1 VALALP
7 EDEQGRPAAAP
18 PLQGVHLLAVG
29 LVLRGARVR
38 PGEPLALLPGLQLGP
53 RLRLALGLLLQPLQ
67 LALVLLVGALLGGG
81 DRVGGDGVQVGR
93 GRQLGEHVVGRQ
105 VGGGHLRGLGVVLHE
120 VADVD
125 QDDRGADRADGDGRD
140 GDVAGQRPP
149 QPPLGLRAVGR
160 DVEPV
165 RVREAGSAGVG
176 RLPGAGDV
184 RAPPAGAVT
193 SARAVTLWHRR
204 SLPYRPGFMSSREMY
219 AHRTARGS
227 PVAVYRSRSSGSRSS
242 SSRSATALSRSTSP
256 AASRAGCRAS
266 KISRCIP
273 SKTASSPPGDSRA
286 RLTSLTRSTP
296 AGVIWTRVARRS
308 RGCRA
313 RVTSPAVSSWSAV
326 SFTVVGCI
334 IRNRP
339 RVLSRARPLPS
350 SARVVSR
357 K

>member
-1 VALALP
+1 MAPMYRTVCDGSQNDASRAASARDAVAPRRAGACRP
-7 EDEQGRPAAAP
+7 VRSTCRRGSARSAPSASGSGISMTKTPGPWAGTGRPQTAGPSASSPTERRSEAAVASWVI
-18 PLQGVHLLAVG
+18 GRWYRRA
-29 LVLRGARVR
+29 ARAMVR
-38 PGEPLALLPGLQLGP
+38 PSCRVSVTRDPGPSPPRDRIRPRRPRGRWVVVGAVAGRAGRVIRAIPIVGGRAPGRRGTDRRGEPWVRGIGGP
-53 RLRLALGLLLQPLQ
+53 PTSPAP
-67 LALVLLVGALLGGG
+67 
-81 DRVGGDGVQVGR
+81 
-93 GRQLGEHVVGRQ
+93 
-105 VGGGHLRGLGVVLHE
+105 GVV
-120 VADVD
+120 A
-125 QDDRGADRADGDGRD
+125 
-140 GDVAGQRPP
+140 P
-149 QPPLGLRAVGR
+149 
-160 DVEPV
+160 
-165 RVREAGSAGVG
+165 GSA
-176 RLPGAGDV
+176 
-184 RAPPAGAVT
+184 
-193 SARAVTLWHRR
+193 
-204 SLPYRPGFMSSREMY
+204 RPGPP
-219 AHRTARGS
+219 T
-227 PVAVYRSRSSGSRSS
+227 PVTGAP
-242 SSRSATALSRSTSP
+242 SP

-339 RVLSRARPLPS
+339 RVLSRARPSPS